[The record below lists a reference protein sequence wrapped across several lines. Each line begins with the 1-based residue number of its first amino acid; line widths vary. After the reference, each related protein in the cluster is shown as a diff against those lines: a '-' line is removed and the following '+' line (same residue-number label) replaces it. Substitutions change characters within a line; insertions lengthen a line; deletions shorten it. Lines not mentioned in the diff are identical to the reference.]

1 MLGFGALASRAFNA
15 LVSIVVTPPTPP
27 SQWGKTGGIGKKHK
41 LEEVKQSKRAEIKE
55 YLATLFAEPVA
66 EELKEEVKEYVKP
79 SQGFSIHSI
88 DYRKLAQ
95 NIELAQRIIQKA
107 QEIQQEQEDEAI
119 LLMLM

>member
-15 LVSIVVTPPTPP
+15 LVKIVTPTPTPTP
-27 SQWGKTGGIGKKHK
+27 TWGQKGGIGKRKENIK
-41 LEEVKQSKRAEIKE
+41 RSQRAEMQE
-55 YLATLFAEPVA
+55 HLETLFAEPVA
-66 EELKEEVKEYVKP
+66 QELKEEVKEYVKP

-88 DYRKLAQ
+88 DYKKLAQ

-107 QEIQQEQEDEAI
+107 QELQQEQEDEAI